1 MLKVAGGGGG
11 AGGLVYKGTWNASTN
26 TPTLTSGVGSN
37 GDYYVVSVAGTTNL
51 DGITDWQV
59 NDWAIFNGTAWQ
71 KIDNTDL
78 VQSVNGQTGVVVL
91 TAPDVGATPNTSYV
105 LTSGLLSGGGQLTG
119 NVTVSLTSVPVAN
132 VPGAVPNTTT
142 ITAGGLL
149 SGGGNLASNVTISLV
164 SVPSANVTGL
174 GTMATQNANA
184 VVITGGSISNVSLSN
199 ATVDGAAPYLNF
211 ANGAGTALVAG
222 RQWYDGSNGSW
233 NLGMGNGNIT
243 QQVGEEI
250 YVYGKAS
257 SSISG
262 GSILQA
268 IYKTGTVGASG
279 TIQFAPTVAGI
290 TDLGAIIGVGT
301 EDITSGNFGRVT
313 NFGIVHGINTN
324 GSTYGETWV
333 DGQDIWYNPVTGGL
347 TKTKPVAPNIKIQI
361 GTVINAGPGGSGSFQ
376 VLLSPGS
383 SLGGTDSNVQISA
396 SPANNSFLTYNAAST
411 IWTDTSPS
419 DSRTALGLGTMA
431 TQNANNVSIT
441 GGSINVTN
449 IAADNGIML
458 NSNTVSQNVTIPTGY
473 NGLTG
478 GPIAV
483 ANGIT
488 VTVSSNS
495 VWTVV

>member
-119 NVTVSLTSVPVAN
+119 NVTVGLTSVPVAN
-132 VPGAVPNTTT
+132 VTGAVANTTT
-142 ITAGGLL
+142 VSAGGLL
-149 SGGGNLASNVTISLV
+149 SGGGALSGNVTISLS
-164 SVPSANVTGL
+164 SVPVANVTGGVPDTRYVNAAGLLTGGGALTGNVTISLNSVPAANVTGL
-174 GTMATQNANA
+174 GTMATQNANS
-184 VVITGGSISNVSLSN
+184 VV
-199 ATVDGAAPYLNF
+199 
-211 ANGAGTALVAG
+211 
-222 RQWYDGSNGSW
+222 
-233 NLGMGNGNIT
+233 
-243 QQVGEEI
+243 
-250 YVYGKAS
+250 
-257 SSISG
+257 
-262 GSILQA
+262 
-268 IYKTGTVGASG
+268 
-279 TIQFAPTVAGI
+279 
-290 TDLGAIIGVGT
+290 
-301 EDITSGNFGRVT
+301 
-313 NFGIVHGINTN
+313 
-324 GSTYGETWV
+324 
-333 DGQDIWYNPVTGGL
+333 
-347 TKTKPVAPNIKIQI
+347 
-361 GTVINAGPGGSGSFQ
+361 
-376 VLLSPGS
+376 
-383 SLGGTDSNVQISA
+383 
-396 SPANNSFLTYNAAST
+396 
-411 IWTDTSPS
+411 
-419 DSRTALGLGTMA
+419 
-431 TQNANNVSIT
+431 IT

-458 NSNTVSQNVTIPTGY
+458 NSNTVYQNVTIPTGY